1 VAVDAQ
7 GGGAFRVTG
16 TLEIP
21 STIVAGNYGG
31 YETGSGTTV
40 GGATVS
46 FTDIRP
52 TGT

>member
-1 VAVDAQ
+1 VLVDSS
-7 GGGAFRVTG
+7 GNGAFRVTG

-21 STIVAGNYGG
+21 QTIVAANYGG
-31 YETGSGTTV
+31 YQTGTGTTA
-40 GGATVS
+40 GGATVT

>member
-7 GGGAFRVTG
+7 GDGAFRVVGVLT
-16 TLEIP
+16 IP
-21 STIVAGNYGG
+21 ETIVLANYGG
-31 YETGSGTTV
+31 YQTGTGTTV

-46 FTDIRP
+46 FTDVRP